1 MRVGD
6 IMSGRPIVVG
16 ERSGDVRRLMETG
29 HVGHLPVVEEGRLT
43 GLWIATG
50 DGPLVMLAPDRV
62 HETDAAADAA
72 DALDA
77 LIGGAEAVLVW
88 EEGRPAGVLTRADL
102 RALVRAALDRG
113 LGLRHPRAIVV
124 RVSGP
129 DGCGASTLLRR
140 TLGLLDRVDA
150 AVVQGNAVA
159 AGEVASLA
167 AGRGLDAPEIDRRIG
182 LRAAIERLAGAQ
194 LILVDDCDEPD
205 QSVGDVGE
213 DLRVV
218 LVPAIGLPGLPPA
231 RLDGVAALVATRAD
245 EAGEM
250 DTEHALRALR
260 TARPGLH
267 TFAVA
272 AGRDDRGLEAWV
284 RWLEGC
290 AFQGRG

>member
-1 MRVGD
+1 VRVGD

-16 ERSGDVRRLMETG
+16 ERSADVRRLMETG
-29 HVGHLPVVEEGRLT
+29 HVRHLPVVEEGRLV
-43 GLWIATG
+43 GVWIATG

-62 HETDAAADAA
+62 HQTDAAADAA
-72 DALDA
+72 EALDA

-88 EEGRPAGVLTRADL
+88 EEGRPAGVLTRSDL
-102 RALVRAALDRG
+102 RALVRAALDSG

-129 DGCGASTLLRR
+129 AGCGTTTLLRR

-150 AVVQGNAVA
+150 AVVQGNAAA
-159 AGEVASLA
+159 AGEVAALA
-167 AGRGLDAPEIDRRIG
+167 AGRGLDAPEVDRRAG
-182 LRAAIERLAGAQ
+182 LRAAIDRLAGAQ
-194 LILVDDCDEPD
+194 LILVDDRDEPGE
-205 QSVGDVGE
+205 SVGDVGE

-218 LVPAIGLPGLPPA
+218 VIPATGLRAFPPA
-231 RLDGVAALVATRAD
+231 RLDGVTALVATRAD

-260 TARPGLH
+260 AGRPGLH

-284 RWLEGC
+284 RWLETC